1 MDGIP
6 PEVAKYSV
14 PRATNET
21 GKKGVLALK
30 LAGDVA
36 SGRTVVREQYSQVP
50 LFAQKPMYLEES
62 LQSMA
67 YMYIISPSGGILQ
80 GDEYRIDISL
90 ASNAQAHLTTQGATR
105 IYKMEEGFATQQVD
119 ITVDGGCYL
128 EYMPDQIIP
137 YAGSR
142 FYQKTDLRVHENAT
156 VVYSEIISPGRAASG
171 ELFQYDVFYLR
182 IHGSNMHGD
191 LKFTDTAVLEP
202 KAGDA
207 KALGLLEQDVVATVY
222 IMAPSKLVL
231 DLNKLANA
239 ALADMKIRGG
249 ASILPYNCGIAI
261 RMLGDYAGDLQ
272 KAAGKI
278 AEITRKLVLD
288 APFTKM
294 RKG

>member
-1 MDGIP
+1 MEGIP

-14 PRATNET
+14 PRATTET

-30 LAGDVA
+30 LAGDQA

-90 ASNAQAHLTTQGATR
+90 AGNAQAHLTTQGATR
-105 IYKMEEGFATQQVD
+105 IYKMDEGFAVQQVD

-128 EYMPDQIIP
+128 EYMPDQVIP

-171 ELFQYDVFYLR
+171 ELFQYDVCYLR
-182 IHGSNMHGD
+182 IRGSDLQGN
-191 LKFTDTAVLEP
+191 LKFADTAVLEP

-207 KALGLLEQDVVATVY
+207 RALGLLEQDVVATVY
-222 IMAPSKLVL
+222 VMAPLKLVP
-231 DLNKLANA
+231 DLNKLANT

>member
-1 MDGIP
+1 MEGIP

-14 PRATNET
+14 PRATSET
-21 GKKGVLALK
+21 GKKGMLALK
-30 LAGDVA
+30 LAGDQA

-90 ASNAQAHLTTQGATR
+90 AGNAQAHLTTQGATR
-105 IYKMEEGFATQQVD
+105 IYKMDEGFAAQQVD

-171 ELFQYDVFYLR
+171 ELFQYDVCYLR
-182 IHGSNMHGD
+182 IRGSDLHGN
-191 LKFTDTAVLEP
+191 LKFADTAVLEP

-207 KALGLLEQDVVATVY
+207 RALGLLEQDVVAAVY
-222 IMAPSKLVL
+222 VMAPLKLVP

-249 ASILPYNCGIAI
+249 ASILPNNCGIAI
-261 RMLGDYAGDLQ
+261 RMLGGYADDLQ

>member
-1 MDGIP
+1 MEGIP
-6 PEVAKYSV
+6 PEVAKYASQKS
-14 PRATNET
+14 AGET
-21 GKKGVLALK
+21 GKRGVLVLK

-90 ASNAQAHLTTQGATR
+90 ADNAQAHLTTQGATR
-105 IYKMEEGFATQQVD
+105 MYKMDEGFATQQVD
-119 ITVDGGCYL
+119 ITVDNGCYL

-171 ELFQYDVFYLR
+171 ELFQYDVCYLR
-182 IHGSNMHGD
+182 IRGSDLHGN

-207 KALGLLEQDVVATVY
+207 RALGLLEQDVVATVY
-222 IMAPSKLVL
+222 IMAPSKLVP
-231 DLNKLANA
+231 DLNKLVNA

-249 ASILPYNCGIAI
+249 ASILPYDCGISI
-261 RMLGDYAGDLQ
+261 RMLDDYAGDLQ

-278 AEITRKLVLD
+278 AEITRKLVLN